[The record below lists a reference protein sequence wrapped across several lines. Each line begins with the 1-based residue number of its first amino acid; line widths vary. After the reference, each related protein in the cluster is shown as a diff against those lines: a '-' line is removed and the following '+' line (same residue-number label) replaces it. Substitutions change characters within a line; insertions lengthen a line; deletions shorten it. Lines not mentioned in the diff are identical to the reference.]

1 MERSNKRKS
10 WVFVYKLLVKT
21 TLKLSDF
28 FPLFVDGVQFTVLP
42 FHRFTEYSSL
52 APQNIAVDRNK
63 Q

>member
-1 MERSNKRKS
+1 MEWINKRKS
-10 WVFVYKLLVKT
+10 WVFVYKLLDKT

-42 FHRFTEYSSL
+42 FYRF
-52 APQNIAVDRNK
+52 AQNIAVDCNK